1 MGKRKLVAS
10 DPCQSKIQKLSMFGF
25 SSNSGS
31 EHSTP
36 PAQASNS
43 VKIVKPST
51 PKRKFN
57 ISWKFNRNWLRY
69 DSKLGLM
76 FCDLCISANVQNVF
90 TEGCSIMKKENV
102 DKHKKGTGAYYFLHT
117 FLHNYPKIRSSI
129 NNLHALYKIKKI
141 FIFLFIHK
149 FRRQ

>member
-102 DKHKKGTGAYYFLHT
+102 DKHEK
-117 FLHNYPKIRSSI
+117 
-129 NNLHALYKIKKI
+129 
-141 FIFLFIHK
+141 
-149 FRRQ
+149 